1 MTAADRDPRQLTLL
15 EATALQL
22 AALAALDDVR
32 AELRPATV
40 RQLRAAS
47 VKLNDAINVLAA
59 HAPRMPPKLR
69 RVVATVRATARVA
82 TAPAA
87 PVPRP
92 RKLPAHKASKQ
103 GDQGNKRRR
112 PPQPNPRRTV
122 VDRKRNA
129 REQ

>member
-1 MTAADRDPRQLTLL
+1 MTDADRDPRQLTLL

-32 AELRPATV
+32 AELGPATM
-40 RQLRAAS
+40 RELRAAAT
-47 VKLNDAINVLAA
+47 KLNDAIEVLAG
-59 HAPRMPPKLR
+59 HATRMPPGMR
-69 RVVATVRATARVA
+69 RAVATVRATARVA
-82 TAPAA
+82 TTPAA

-103 GDQGNKRRR
+103 GDEGKRRRR

-122 VDRKRNA
+122 VDRKRHT